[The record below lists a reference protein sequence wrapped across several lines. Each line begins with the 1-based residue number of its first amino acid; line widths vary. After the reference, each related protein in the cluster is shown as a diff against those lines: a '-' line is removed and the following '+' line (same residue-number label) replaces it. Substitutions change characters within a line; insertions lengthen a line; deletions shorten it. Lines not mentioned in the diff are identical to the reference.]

1 MPITSIMKVDC
12 MLIIFIM
19 DMNLDCMLCT
29 TQHFSDA
36 LPKNWEIRTV
46 RQSKHG
52 SQWHRQNIDN
62 FPWESQVGTAE
73 IFFRPL
79 LTTFDNWTTKR
90 FSVAL
95 LHFSCCMN
103 QGVLTE
109 QSIPMIDI
117 IKRDVLWKSFTFWC
131 LQTVGGRLVSEDY
144 LTSELEKST
153 AGANN
158 QSLSVLGGPL
168 LTKNKGPPFS
178 AKNWEKLK
186 ESMWCWTCGCVASMF
201 ALGDHI
207 WVSYGGDRVYLSSF
221 DRDVY
226 LSSTPNPIY
235 RPHPSPIPYIHLGN
249 QSQIKIFSW

>member
-1 MPITSIMKVDC
+1 MDLNDIVKTLITFLESPKLGQLKFSFV
-12 MLIIFIM
+12 
-19 DMNLDCMLCT
+19 
-29 TQHFSDA
+29 HF
-36 LPKNWEIRTV
+36 W
-46 RQSKHG
+46 Q
-52 SQWHRQNIDN
+52 
-62 FPWESQVGTAE
+62 
-73 IFFRPL
+73 L

-117 IKRDVLWKSFTFWC
+117 IKRNVLWKSFTFWC

-144 LTSELEKST
+144 LTSELEEST

-178 AKNWEKLK
+178 AKNWEKL
-186 ESMWCWTCGCVASMF
+186 S
-201 ALGDHI
+201 
-207 WVSYGGDRVYLSSF
+207 LS
-221 DRDVY
+221 
-226 LSSTPNPIY
+226 
-235 RPHPSPIPYIHLGN
+235 PSP
-249 QSQIKIFSW
+249 

>member
-1 MPITSIMKVDC
+1 MQCITTLVYCMPITSIMKVDC

-36 LPKNWEIRTV
+36 LPKNWEIKTV

-117 IKRDVLWKSFTFWC
+117 
-131 LQTVGGRLVSEDY
+131 
-144 LTSELEKST
+144 
-153 AGANN
+153 
-158 QSLSVLGGPL
+158 
-168 LTKNKGPPFS
+168 
-178 AKNWEKLK
+178 LK
-186 ESMWCWTCGCVASMF
+186 EMF
-201 ALGDHI
+201 CERALLFDVSRQLEEGWYQKTI
-207 WVSYGGDRVYLSSF
+207 WPVSWRSRLLVQTTSHCLF
-221 DRDVY
+221 
-226 LSSTPNPIY
+226 
-235 RPHPSPIPYIHLGN
+235 
-249 QSQIKIFSW
+249 

>member
-1 MPITSIMKVDC
+1 MQCITTLVYCMPITSIMKVDC

-36 LPKNWEIRTV
+36 LPKNWEIKTV

-117 IKRDVLWKSFTFWC
+117 IKRNVLWKSFTFWC

-144 LTSELEKST
+144 LTSELEEST

-178 AKNWEKLK
+178 AKNWEKL
-186 ESMWCWTCGCVASMF
+186 S
-201 ALGDHI
+201 
-207 WVSYGGDRVYLSSF
+207 LS
-221 DRDVY
+221 
-226 LSSTPNPIY
+226 
-235 RPHPSPIPYIHLGN
+235 PSP
-249 QSQIKIFSW
+249 